1 MRLPER
7 LPLLVCTVPL
17 LLYAATLSANFNFD
31 GTVFALLLRQS
42 LAVGSP
48 FSHLHFQHLLY
59 GPATFLFA
67 RPLPVDP
74 LRALQLFGWGV
85 TELSL
90 LLFLLPSLLPRCL
103 PTWPPIA
110 PRFAKC
116 EEPGATLRGLPTLY
130 IKMPQ
135 RRASPFERPRAIY
148 AARNELRP
156 RLLSPRVHAMLV
168 GLPCRSHSAHHQG

>member
-85 TELSL
+85 TGLSL
-90 LLFLLPSLLPRCL
+90 FLFASALSKRSLPLSLRTGTSFILGLSFTFWSAGTDAEVHCLHSLRLSGPLSLPPAGEVVPWL
-103 PTWPPIA
+103 WA
-110 PRFAKC
+110 
-116 EEPGATLRGLPTLY
+116 
-130 IKMPQ
+130 
-135 RRASPFERPRAIY
+135 
-148 AARNELRP
+148 
-156 RLLSPRVHAMLV
+156 
-168 GLPCRSHSAHHQG
+168 